1 MFGMLINFVLAGIVL
16 GAIGY
21 TVASYLTAPKTMMV
35 NTLKPEDQPIT
46 RASTVMDKLSYATK
60 KSAVLFVNLSLTMS
74 VALGK
79 LIMDFSDFIG
89 APEVRA
95 WVTDHTTPEI
105 GAVVILAILAATTW
119 ARVRNAVGR

>member
-1 MFGMLINFVLAGIVL
+1 MLGIVLNLALAGIVL

-21 TVASYLTAPKTMMV
+21 TAASYLKAPKTMMV

-74 VALGK
+74 MALGK

-105 GAVVILAILAATTW
+105 GAAVILGILAVTTW
-119 ARVRNAVGR
+119 ARVRNAVR